1 MLTYDE
7 ATFYNREM
15 DAREAALRAALAER
29 GLPDWF
35 TTVCFRGEIFRD
47 WHPRRIGARRYAL
60 VAHRVW
66 DESGTFGFQASL
78 RRLMCHPG
86 KGFRTLREA
95 REAAA
100 RINAALPK
108 EARYPMVEE
117 VRVAMLKKERTFVH
131 DARQHEISARRRA
144 SSLAEAAAA

>member
-7 ATFYNREM
+7 ASFYNREIA
-15 DAREAALRAALAER
+15 AREAALRAALAER
-29 GLPDWF
+29 GLPDWLE
-35 TTVCFRGEIFRD
+35 TVSYAGHIFRD
-47 WHPRRIGARRYAL
+47 WHPRNLGARRYA
-60 VAHRVW
+60 VAAHAMW
-66 DESGTFGFQASL
+66 NDGGHFGFYNGIA
-78 RRLMCHPG
+78 RLVSYPG
-86 KGFRTLREA
+86 KGFRTFREA